1 MDMLV
6 LFFTLMIGHAVA
18 DFVLQPAPM
27 SRGKNRRNSI
37 KLREEYGP
45 GFPPWYYWLS
55 SHALTHA
62 GAVFIITGSA
72 LCAVLEALA
81 HFLIDLGK
89 CERFYN
95 FHIDQILHVACKLLY
110 IVLIHQSIA

>member
-1 MDMLV
+1 MEMLV
-6 LFFTLMIGHAVA
+6 LFFTLLIGHSIA

-45 GFPPWYYWLS
+45 GFPAWYYWLS

-62 GAVFIITGSA
+62 GAVYIITGSA
-72 LCAVLEALA
+72 LCAVIEALA

-89 CERFYN
+89 CERYYN
-95 FHIDQILHVACKLLY
+95 FHIDQALHVACKLLY
-110 IVLIHQSIA
+110 LLLIHQSVI